1 MSPNWTRD
9 DGTSDFKSSD
19 AQPNEDDVI
28 KLGWRQ
34 VSHTIYLIE
43 DAIESGRTSAL
54 QDYLLK
60 DLGVVNY
67 RVEGIV
73 ETVIKL
79 YDNALSLQNRFT
91 FSELTSAQNNRHM
104 LNLLLG
110 DAFGEGDWF

>member
-19 AQPNEDDVI
+19 AKLNEDDVI

-34 VSHTIYLIE
+34 VSHLIGLIE
-43 DAIESGRTSAL
+43 DAIESGRMSIL

-60 DLGVVNY
+60 DLAVVNY
-67 RVEGIV
+67 KVEGIV
-73 ETVIKL
+73 ETVVKI
-79 YDNALSLQNRFT
+79 YDNAQSLQSRFT
-91 FSELTSAQNNRHM
+91 FEELTSAQDNRHM

-110 DAFGEGDWF
+110 DAFGKGTWF